1 MAEDMGSTVP
11 RRRLGKAL
19 RDLRTEAG
27 ITLDAA
33 AEALECSRQKVWR
46 IESGLGSARG
56 VDVRAMCELY
66 AARPEMTR
74 ALLALAAE
82 TKAKGW
88 WHAYGDAIPD
98 RFELYVGLESAA
110 SRLRFYKNSLVP
122 GLLQTRDYALGIY
135 RIDQPDMSEEDRER
149 AVELRL
155 QRQALLTRRLPK
167 APQVQVILCE
177 SVLLRVVGS
186 PATMAGQLQRLL
198 QVSEQP
204 NISIRIKPLIAGPHH
219 GTVAGEFVMLD
230 FPLGNR
236 STPEPSVVYSE
247 GITGALYLDRP
258 HEFAAHENVWSSLL
272 TLTLDEE
279 QSRELI
285 NKIIGEVHHG

>member
-33 AEALECSRQKVWR
+33 AEAMECSRQKVWR

-66 AARPEMTR
+66 TATPEMTR

-82 TKAKGW
+82 TKVKGW

-98 RFELYVGLESAA
+98 WFELYVGLESAA
-110 SRLRFYKNSLVP
+110 RRIRRYDEALIP
-122 GLLQTRDYALGIY
+122 GLLQTRGYANAVY
-135 RIDQPDMSEEDRER
+135 QHRSEVTEDERER
-149 AVELRL
+149 LLQVRL
-155 QRQALLTRRLPK
+155 QRQSLLTRRLPA
-167 APQVQVILCE
+167 APQMDVVISE
-177 SVLLRVVGS
+177 GALLRIVGDR
-186 PATMAGQLQRLL
+186 PTMAEQLHHLL
-198 QVSEQP
+198 QVGERDSV
-204 NISIRIKPLIAGPHH
+204 SIRVLPLSVGLHRGVEAG
-219 GTVAGEFVMLD
+219 TFVMLE

-236 STPEPSVVYSE
+236 ATPEPSVIYSE
-247 GITGALYLDRP
+247 SWTGAIYLDRP
-258 HEFAAHENVWSSLL
+258 DEFAAYEKVWASLDQL
-272 TLTLDEE
+272 ALDEG
-279 QSRELI
+279 QSRHLI

>member
-66 AARPEMTR
+66 AAAPDMTR

-82 TKAKGW
+82 TKTKGW

-98 RFELYVGLESAA
+98 WFELYVGLESAA
-110 SRLRFYKNSLVP
+110 SRLRFYNESMVP
-122 GLLQTRDYALGIY
+122 GLLQHRDYALGVY
-135 RIDQPDMSEEDRER
+135 QHRTEVSDEDRER
-149 AVELRL
+149 FVQVRL
-155 QRQALLTRRLPK
+155 QRQALLKRRLPPPPK
-167 APQVQVILCE
+167 LDVILSE
-177 SVLLRVVGS
+177 AALLRTVGDA
-186 PATMAGQLQRLL
+186 ATMVNQLRHLL
-198 QVSEQP
+198 ALADMATV
-204 NISIRIKPLIAGPHH
+204 SIRILPLAAGLHR
-219 GTVAGEFVMLD
+219 GSEAGSFVLLE

-236 STPEPSVVYSE
+236 ATPEPSVVYSE
-247 GITGALYLDRP
+247 SWTGALYLDRP
-258 HEFAAHENVWSSLL
+258 EEFNAYEKVWTSLDL
-272 TLTLDEE
+272 LALDEG
-279 QSRELI
+279 QSRHFI

>member
-11 RRRLGKAL
+11 RRRLGRAL

-46 IESGLGSARG
+46 IESGLGSARS

-66 AARPEMTR
+66 RAKNELTR
-74 ALLALAAE
+74 ALIALAGE
-82 TKAKGW
+82 TRAKGW

-98 RFELYVGLESAA
+98 WFELYVGLESAA

-122 GLLQTRDYALGIY
+122 GILQSRDYALGIY
-135 RIDQPDMSEEDRER
+135 RIDQPEMSQEDREL
-149 AVELRL
+149 AVELRS
-155 QRQALLTRRLPK
+155 QRQSLLTRRLPK
-167 APQVQVILCE
+167 APQVEVVLCE
-177 SVLLRVVGS
+177 SVLLRPVDS
-186 PATMAGQLQRLL
+186 SATMADQLRRLL
-198 QVSEQP
+198 QLSEQP
-204 NISIRIKPLIAGPHH
+204 NVSIRVMPLIAGPHH
-219 GTVAGEFVMLD
+219 GTVAGEFVLLD

-236 STPEPSVVYSE
+236 STPDPSVVYSE
-247 GITGALYLDRP
+247 AITGALYLDRP
-258 HEFAAHENVWSSLL
+258 GEFAAYEKVWSSLL

-279 QSRELI
+279 QSRQLI

>member
-46 IESGLGSARG
+46 IESGLGSVRG
-56 VDVRAMCELY
+56 LDVRAMCELY
-66 AARPEMTR
+66 EAATPLTQ
-74 ALLALAAE
+74 ALAALAGE

-98 RFELYVGLESAA
+98 WFELYVGLESAA

-122 GLLQTRDYALGIY
+122 GILQSRDYALGIY
-135 RIDQPDMSEEDRER
+135 GIDQPDMSEDDRER

-167 APQVQVILCE
+167 APQVQVVLCE
-177 SVLLRVVGS
+177 SVLLRPVGDA
-186 PATMAGQLQRLL
+186 ATMAGQLQQLLRL
-198 QVSEQP
+198 SEQP
-204 NISIRIKPLIAGPHH
+204 NVSVRVMPLTAGPHH

-247 GITGALYLDRP
+247 AITGALYLDRP
-258 HEFAAHENVWSSLL
+258 SEFAAYEKVWSSLL

-279 QSRELI
+279 QSRQLI

>member
-66 AARPEMTR
+66 AATPEMTR

-98 RFELYVGLESAA
+98 WFELYVGLESAA
-110 SRLRFYKNSLVP
+110 SRLRSYKNSLVP
-122 GLLQTRDYALGIY
+122 GLFQTREYALGIY

-149 AVELRL
+149 AVEIRL
-155 QRQALLTRRLPK
+155 QRQALLTRRLPR
-167 APQVQVILCE
+167 APQVQVVLCE
-177 SVLLRVVGS
+177 SALLRPVDTSTTMAQQLGQLLRVS
-186 PATMAGQLQRLL
+186 ALPN
-198 QVSEQP
+198 VSL
-204 NISIRIKPLIAGPHH
+204 RILPLAAGPHR
-219 GTVAGEFVMLD
+219 GAVGGEFTLLD

-236 STPEPSVVYSE
+236 SAPDPSVVFSE
-247 GITGALYLDRP
+247 SWTGALYLDRP
-258 HEFAAHENVWSSLL
+258 SEFAAYEKAWSSLL
-272 TLTLDEE
+272 GLSLDAE
-279 QSRELI
+279 QSRRLI
-285 NKIIGEVHHG
+285 DKIREEVHRG